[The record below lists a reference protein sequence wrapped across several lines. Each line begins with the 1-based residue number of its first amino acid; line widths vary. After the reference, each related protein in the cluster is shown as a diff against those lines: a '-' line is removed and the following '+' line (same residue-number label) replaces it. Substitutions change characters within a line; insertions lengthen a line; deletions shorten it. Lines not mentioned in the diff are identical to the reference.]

1 VHRKTEEISTCLS
14 PAFPIQYF
22 NRDRR
27 CRTAAEVVLM
37 AKRTMWKV
45 AAAVLAV
52 IIAGIVYCVFFAEE
66 KDGTVQYQTGTESE
80 GNDGGL
86 SEVSGESNAA
96 QVSNRVTQNSGTSL
110 SSGTGQQAMNDGIVQ
125 STGNEKSSGQTGTDT
140 QNSIVT
146 LVYVHVC
153 GAVKNPA
160 VYSLPEGSRVCD
172 AIAKAGGLMET
183 AADDYVNQARFLS
196 DGERVYI
203 PEKGELS
210 SLSASQYAAGQPVN
224 NAGGS
229 QCGSNVQTGGQE
241 PLPVNIN
248 TAGIS
253 ELTTLPGIGESRA
266 ESIIAYREMHG
277 AFSKIE
283 DIMKIS
289 GIKGAAYEKIKERI
303 CTGNE

>member
-1 VHRKTEEISTCLS
+1 
-14 PAFPIQYF
+14 
-22 NRDRR
+22 
-27 CRTAAEVVLM
+27 M

-52 IIAGIVYCVFFAEE
+52 VVAGIVYCIFFAEE
-66 KDGTVQYQTGTESE
+66 KDDTVQYRTGEESAKE
-80 GNDGGL
+80 SADGSLVDGIP
-86 SEVSGESNAA
+86 SDDKNGSGT
-96 QVSNRVTQNSGTSL
+96 VSNGFVTETNDNDNASVSADNIGGSTVQNSGS
-110 SSGTGQQAMNDGIVQ
+110 
-125 STGNEKSSGQTGTDT
+125 
-140 QNSIVT
+140 

-172 AIAKAGGLMET
+172 AITKAGGLTEN
-183 AADDYVNQARFLS
+183 AADDYVNQARFLN

-203 PEKGELS
+203 PEKDELS
-210 SLSASQYAAGQPVN
+210 SLNASQYAAGQSV
-224 NAGGS
+224 ASIGGS
-229 QCGSNVQTGGQE
+229 QVK
-241 PLPVNIN
+241 LPVNIN

-266 ESIIAYREMHG
+266 ESIIAYREKHG

-289 GIKGAAYEKIKERI
+289 GIKGAAYEKIKDRI

>member
-1 VHRKTEEISTCLS
+1 
-14 PAFPIQYF
+14 
-22 NRDRR
+22 
-27 CRTAAEVVLM
+27 M
-37 AKRTMWKV
+37 
-45 AAAVLAV
+45 
-52 IIAGIVYCVFFAEE
+52 
-66 KDGTVQYQTGTESE
+66 
-80 GNDGGL
+80 
-86 SEVSGESNAA
+86 
-96 QVSNRVTQNSGTSL
+96 
-110 SSGTGQQAMNDGIVQ
+110 
-125 STGNEKSSGQTGTDT
+125 
-140 QNSIVT
+140 
-146 LVYVHVC
+146 
-153 GAVKNPA
+153 
-160 VYSLPEGSRVCD
+160 
-172 AIAKAGGLMET
+172 
-183 AADDYVNQARFLS
+183 
-196 DGERVYI
+196 
-203 PEKGELS
+203 
-210 SLSASQYAAGQPVN
+210 N